1 MYRHNSKLT
10 EMNLLLDN
18 LLYAKVI
25 NSFISDCLKNYVA
38 EINSGLFAHGNIRSQ
53 VIYSMYLKLL

>member
-18 LLYAKVI
+18 LSYAKVI
-25 NSFISDCLKNYVA
+25 NSFISDCLKNYVCCLHT
-38 EINSGLFAHGNIRSQ
+38 EILDLR
-53 VIYSMYLKLL
+53 